1 MKAYEKKNPNYLAET
16 LAYELDISLH
26 MLCQKY
32 GEYLGAFMLEEELA
46 LDSGKLK
53 VLDRILPEIIE
64 QKVGNY
70 FRKLFKLKLLFKFK

>member
-1 MKAYEKKNPNYLAET
+1 MKAYEKKRADYLAET

-26 MLCQKY
+26 LLCQKH
-32 GEYLGAFMLEEELA
+32 EEHLSAFMLEEELA
-46 LDSGKLK
+46 LDSGKLN

-70 FRKLFKLKLLFKFK
+70 FNF